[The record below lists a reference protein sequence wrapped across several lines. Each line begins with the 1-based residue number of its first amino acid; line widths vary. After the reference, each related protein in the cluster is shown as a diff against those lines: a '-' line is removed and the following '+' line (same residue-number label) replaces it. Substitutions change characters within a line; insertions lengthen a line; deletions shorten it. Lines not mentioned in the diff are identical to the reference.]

1 MALDKQFLKLMP
13 DRVVVS
19 HWSATSTD
27 GYGVR
32 TYATASTFQCRIEQ
46 KVQIVKGPQDRD
58 TVSMTTIYTPTVD
71 VNGTAATI
79 GISDKVT
86 LPSTYGTRLTPPI
99 IWVERHNDATG
110 PMYQKVY
117 V

>member
-13 DRVVVS
+13 DKVVVS

-32 TYATASTFQCRIEQ
+32 TYATSSTFYCRIEQ
-46 KVQIVKGPQDRD
+46 HVQVVKGAQDRD
-58 TVSMTTIYTPTVD
+58 VVSNTTLYMPTVD
-71 VNGTAATI
+71 INGTTATV

-86 LPSTYGTRLTPPI
+86 LPATYGTRLTPPI
-99 IWVERHNDATG
+99 IWVERHNDGSG
-110 PMYQKVY
+110 PMYQRVY